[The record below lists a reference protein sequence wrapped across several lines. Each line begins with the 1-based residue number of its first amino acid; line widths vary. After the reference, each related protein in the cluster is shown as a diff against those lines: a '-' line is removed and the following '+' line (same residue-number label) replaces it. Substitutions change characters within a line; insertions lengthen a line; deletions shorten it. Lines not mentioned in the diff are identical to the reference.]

1 MTRSLR
7 HVPLLLTLA
16 LGLSSAENKALA
28 FDHMDSADMAEA
40 RNKPIDIGDV
50 FAFRGKDGIV
60 FAMTVNVLT
69 TSVAETQSLGL
80 DPTASYAFNV
90 DANADDAADVA
101 YRVSLTADGKG
112 RVVHLLKAA
121 GAKARFDDGA
131 GDELLSGAVSSAGHV
146 EIIENGGRR
155 LFVGARK
162 EPLFFDFREMTGPV
176 ADAAKFALGAYA
188 AGPSDGSSVG
198 TFGPTNATLV
208 MIELPLDELP
218 PRFSVWAS
226 VSRNGFQEDRAGKP
240 MTSAMLL
247 PECPPAPSPC
257 KASFRGWR
265 QAYNSTKPSADL
277 GMWADKARQ
286 VVAELSSDPA
296 LVRSYFLPDVLDVDL
311 QKPIKYPNGRAF
323 GDDAIGSMLHKL
335 DPKAPYT
342 DKASPEKT
350 VEEPPYLPPPVDAK
364 GNAITDA
371 PAAREP
377 TAELPKAPAT
387 NASSSATV
395 KPAPAAGQPS
405 ESSAGAA
412 DDAADAR
419 IAVVFSV
426 LAVALSAAAVIM
438 SSRKKQG

>member
-1 MTRSLR
+1 
-7 HVPLLLTLA
+7 
-16 LGLSSAENKALA
+16 
-28 FDHMDSADMAEA
+28 MAEA

-50 FAFRGKDGIV
+50 FAFRGKDGFV

-69 TSVAETQSLGL
+69 TSVTETQALGL
-80 DPTASYAFNV
+80 DPSAAYSFNV
-90 DANADDAADVA
+90 DANADDAADVT
-101 YRVSLTADGKG
+101 YRVSLTPDGKG

-121 GAKARFDDGA
+121 GAKARLDDGG
-131 GDELLSGAVSSAGHV
+131 GDELLSGAVSTAGHAEV
-146 EIIENGGRR
+146 IEKDGRR

-198 TFGPTNATLV
+198 TFGPTNATLIMV
-208 MIELPLDELP
+208 EVPLGELP

-240 MTSAMLL
+240 MTSTMLL

-265 QAYNSTKPSADL
+265 QAYNSTKPAADL
-277 GMWADKARQ
+277 GLWAEKARQ
-286 VVAELSSDPA
+286 VVTELGADPA

-323 GDDAIGSMLHKL
+323 GDDAIGAMLHKL

-350 VEEPPYLPPPVDAK
+350 IEEPPYLPPPVDAK
-364 GNAITDA
+364 GAPISDA
-371 PAAREP
+371 PAAEP
-377 TAELPKAPAT
+377 AAQPPSEAPKTPTPAPS
-387 NASSSATV
+387 ASPSAV
-395 KPAPAAGQPS
+395 KPPVANQPADSAAPGS
-405 ESSAGAA
+405 